1 MAWSETTRERCNR
14 GSERYESDLTDGEWL
29 LVEPLPSKP
38 DRRSPRDP
46 QRDPLHAGN
55 GVPAAGDSQ
64 VLSAVCDGPEP
75 LPCAAR
81 TGPRAGGAFLRR
93 NFIWGSNKNFQ

>member
-81 TGPRAGGAFLRR
+81 RGRHRAHDACAARTGPRAGGAFR
-93 NFIWGSNKNFQ
+93 